1 MWGRGLVDFM
11 MMDGKG
17 KILIVDDNED
27 VLLSLNMLLKNRVE
41 AVRVVSRPERIGE
54 FMDSFAPDVIILDMN
69 FTRDAISGEEG
80 YRWLEFILKK
90 DPRAV
95 VLFITAYVDTEKA
108 VRAIKA
114 GAVDFIPKPWDK
126 HKLLGIVESAVEL
139 SRSRRSGSI
148 VESTADASGDPVMIG
163 ECEAMLMLR
172 SQIRKIAPTDA
183 NVLVTGE
190 NGTGKDVVARLLHRY
205 SARCGEPFVSIDLGT
220 VPEQLFESELFGY
233 ERGAFTDARTAKA
246 GRIETADKGTV
257 FLDEIGN
264 LTLQAQQKM
273 LTLIEKR
280 TISRLGS
287 TKVRNVDVRIIAA
300 TNAELGRMVTD
311 GRFRQDLLYRI
322 NTIELHIPPLRE
334 RGEDILL
341 LADYFAGKI
350 AERYK
355 LDKPRISA
363 SARDKLMRHQWP
375 GNVRELQHV
384 MERAILLASGS
395 ELTADDV
402 AVAKPRQEPS
412 SGDTLNL
419 ETLEREAIMRAISLS
434 SGNLSQ
440 ASELLGISRYA
451 LYRKIE
457 KYGL

>member
-1 MWGRGLVDFM
+1 
-11 MMDGKG
+11 MDGKG

-27 VLLSLNMLLKNRVE
+27 VLLSLHMLLKNRVE
-41 AVRVVSRPERIGE
+41 AVRVIARPERIGE
-54 FMDSFAPDVIILDMN
+54 FMDSFHPDVVILDMN
-69 FTRDAISGEEG
+69 FRRDAISGEEG
-80 YRWLEFILKK
+80 YQWLEFILKK
-90 DPRAV
+90 DPKAV

-139 SRSRRSGSI
+139 SHSRRSGAADD
-148 VESTADASGDPVMIG
+148 TAKNVDTSDEPVMVG
-163 ECEAMLMLR
+163 ECEAMLTLR
-172 SQIRKIAPTDA
+172 QQVRKIALTEA

-190 NGTGKDVVARLLHRY
+190 NGTGKDVVARLLHHHSRR
-205 SARCGEPFVSIDLGT
+205 AAAPFVAIDLGT
-220 VPEQLFESELFGY
+220 VPEALFESELFGY
-233 ERGAFTDARTAKA
+233 EKGAFTDAKAAKP

-264 LTLQAQQKM
+264 LILPAQQKI

-280 TISRLGS
+280 TVSRLGT

-300 TNAELGRMVTD
+300 TNADLGRMVAD
-311 GRFRQDLLYRI
+311 GSFRQDLLYRI

-334 RGEDILL
+334 RGEDIIL

-350 AERYK
+350 AERYR
-355 LDKPRISA
+355 LDKPRLSA
-363 SARDKLMRHQWP
+363 AAKDKLMRHSWP

-384 MERAILLASGS
+384 MERAIVLASGR

-402 AVAKPRQEPS
+402 AVAKPQQAVAME
-412 SGDTLNL
+412 TLNL
-419 ETLEREAIMRAISLS
+419 EALEREAIMRAISRS
-434 SGNLSQ
+434 AGNLSQ
-440 ASELLGISRYA
+440 AAELLGISRYA

>member
-1 MWGRGLVDFM
+1 
-11 MMDGKG
+11 MDGKG

-27 VLLSLNMLLKNRVE
+27 VLLSLNMLLKSRCEAIRVI
-41 AVRVVSRPERIGE
+41 SRPERIGE
-54 FMDSFAPDVIILDMN
+54 FMDAFHPDVIILDMN

-80 YRWLEFILKK
+80 YRWLDFILKK
-90 DPRAV
+90 DPKAV

-139 SRSRRSGSI
+139 SHSRKTGSDG
-148 VESTADASGDPVMIG
+148 ESAGNADSSDGPVMIG
-163 ECEAMLMLR
+163 ESEAMLTLR
-172 SQIRKIAPTDA
+172 RQIMRIASTDA

-190 NGTGKDVVARLLHRY
+190 NGTGKDVVARLLHHHSRRY
-205 SARCGEPFVSIDLGT
+205 GAPFVAIDLGT

-233 ERGAFTDARTAKA
+233 EKGAFTDAKAAKP

-264 LTLQAQQKM
+264 LNLQAQQKM

-280 TISRLGS
+280 TVSRLGT

-300 TNAELGRMVTD
+300 TNADLGRMVAD
-311 GRFRQDLLYRI
+311 GSFRQDLLYRI

-334 RGEDILL
+334 RRDDIIL
-341 LADYFAGKI
+341 LADYFTGKI
-350 AERYK
+350 AERYR
-355 LDKPRISA
+355 LDKPRLSA
-363 SARDKLMRHQWP
+363 SARDKLMHHSWP

-384 MERAILLASGS
+384 MERAIVLATGS

-402 AVAKPRQEPS
+402 AVAKSQQAAAME
-412 SGDTLNL
+412 TLNL
-419 ETLEREAIMRAISLS
+419 EALEREAIMRAISRS
-434 SGNLSQ
+434 AGNLSQ
-440 ASELLGISRYA
+440 AAELLGISRYA

>member
-1 MWGRGLVDFM
+1 
-11 MMDGKG
+11 MDGKG

-27 VLLSLNMLLKNRVE
+27 VLLSLHMLLKNRVE
-41 AVRVVSRPERIGE
+41 AVRVIARPERIGE
-54 FMDSFAPDVIILDMN
+54 FMDSFHPDVVILDMN
-69 FTRDAISGEEG
+69 FRRDAISGEEG
-80 YRWLEFILKK
+80 YQWLEFILKK
-90 DPRAV
+90 DPKAV

-139 SRSRRSGSI
+139 SHSRRSGAADD
-148 VESTADASGDPVMIG
+148 TAKNADTSDEPVMVG
-163 ECEAMLMLR
+163 ECEAMLTLR
-172 SQIRKIAPTDA
+172 RQVRKIALTEA

-205 SARCGEPFVSIDLGT
+205 SRRTGAPFVSIDLGT

-233 ERGAFTDARTAKA
+233 EKGAFTDAKAAKP

-264 LTLQAQQKM
+264 LNLQAQQKV

-287 TKVRNVDVRIIAA
+287 TKMRNVDVRIIAA
-300 TNAELGRMVTD
+300 TNADLARMVAD
-311 GRFRQDLLYRI
+311 GTFRQDLLYRI

-334 RGEDILL
+334 RGEDIIL

-350 AERYK
+350 AERYR
-355 LDKPRISA
+355 LDKPRLTA
-363 SARDKLMRHQWP
+363 TAKDKLLRHSWP

-384 MERAILLASGS
+384 MERAIVLASGR

-402 AVAKPRQEPS
+402 AVTKPQQEASAK
-412 SGDTLNL
+412 DTLNL

-434 SGNLSQ
+434 AGNLSQ